1 MFHFKDV
8 CFGVYFVRFKFIPE
22 LFILFLC
29 VSISIRALRL
39 SFVDLEQ
46 IASVFESECLTSHNF
61 DRSGAPYANAPT
73 TISSLSTKFL
83 YEKKMNRI

>member
-8 CFGVYFVRFKFIPE
+8 CFGVYFVHFKFIPE

-39 SFVDLEQ
+39 SFVDLEH

-61 DRSGAPYANAPT
+61 DRNGAPYLRLFSRRSFLTKAK
-73 TISSLSTKFL
+73 SLLKSG
-83 YEKKMNRI
+83 